1 MGRSVGA
8 KASRDREP
16 GSAYRA
22 LAIGTAASLAFTGL
36 IWLLAGSLAEV
47 PHAPDAGASWYYW
60 KLIEPTTASRLTAW
74 GFYLLHQVSFWALI
88 AYAQRTAGRSRP
100 RYRRSLRAVNYLALG
115 VNGFF
120 VVLHLVQTHIWYD
133 GLAQDVSIW
142 SALGSVVVMLVWVL
156 LMENPRRG
164 LFFGKKVAFPRRL
177 TDAARRYHG
186 YYFAWAIVYTFWYH
200 PMEATGGHLI
210 GFLYIFLLLL
220 QGSLFLTRAHVNRWW
235 TLALEVAVFAH
246 GTLVAINQGE
256 GMWPM
261 FAFGFGGIFVIT
273 QMHGLGW
280 SRPVRALV
288 LAAYVAGVPAVYAPL
303 GWGRLNEV
311 LRIPLIDY
319 AAVFAL
325 AAIIGG
331 ILGLLRLRA
340 GTPRAVNEQSTD

>member
-1 MGRSVGA
+1 MGRGSGA
-8 KASRDREP
+8 GAGRVRAP
-16 GSAYRA
+16 VPAYRM
-22 LAIGTAASLAFTGL
+22 LAIGTAASLVFTGL
-36 IWLLAGSLAEV
+36 IWLLSGWLADV

-60 KLIEPTTASRLTAW
+60 KLIEPTAASRVTAW

-88 AYAQRTAGRSRP
+88 AWAQRMAGHSRP
-100 RYRRSLRAVNYLALG
+100 RYSTSLRSVNYLALG

-120 VVLHLVQTHIWYD
+120 ILLHLVQTHVWYD

-142 SALGSVVVMLVWVL
+142 SALGSVALMLVWVL

-164 LFFGKKVAFPRRL
+164 LFFGTKVRFPRRL

-200 PMEATGGHLI
+200 PMEATSGHLI
-210 GFLYIFLLLL
+210 GFLYMFLLML
-220 QGSLFLTRAHVNRWW
+220 QGSLFFTRAHVNRWW
-235 TLALEVAVFAH
+235 TLALEVAVLAH
-246 GTLVAINQGE
+246 GTLVAIMQGE
-256 GMWPM
+256 DMWPM

-288 LAAYVAGVPAVYAPL
+288 LAAYVAGVVAVYAPL

-325 AAIIGG
+325 AALIGG
-331 ILGLLRLRA
+331 VLGLIRLLGGA
-340 GTPRAVNEQSTD
+340 PRSVSEQSAD

>member
-1 MGRSVGA
+1 MGRSAGEKVG
-8 KASRDREP
+8 RERVA

-22 LAIGTAASLAFTGL
+22 LAVGTAASLAFTGL
-36 IWLLAGSLAEV
+36 IWLLAGRLADV
-47 PHAPDAGASWYYW
+47 PHAADAGASWYYW
-60 KLIEPTTASRLTAW
+60 KLIEPTAASRLTAW

-88 AYAQRTAGRSRP
+88 AYAQRTVGRSRP
-100 RYRRSLRAVNYLALG
+100 RYSRSLRTVNYLALG

-120 VVLHLVQTHIWYD
+120 VVLHLVQTHLWYD

-164 LFFGKKVAFPRRL
+164 LFFGKRVGFPRRL

-235 TLALEVAVFAH
+235 TLALEVAVLAH

-288 LAAYVAGVPAVYAPL
+288 LAAYVAGVLAVYAPL
-303 GWGRLNEV
+303 GWDRLNEV

-331 ILGLLRLRA
+331 ILGLIRLLG
-340 GTPRAVNEQSTD
+340 GTRREAAIR